1 MEDWKIERLEN
12 SRNYRISEDRE
23 SEEFPEVW
31 KILRPTDWRILA
43 TMEL

>member
-31 KILRPTDWRILA
+31 KIRRPTDWRILA